1 MRRRFS
7 WLAAFFILT
16 MEKTMSRKTVTIAAR
31 MQKKEREA
39 KKAAKK
45 AEKAAKK
52 QERKDDPVSDQQ
64 ESAPEGF

>member
-1 MRRRFS
+1 M
-7 WLAAFFILT
+7 A
-16 MEKTMSRKTVTIAAR
+16 RKTVTIAAR

-52 QERKDDPVSDQQ
+52 QERKEDLVGG
-64 ESAPEGF
+64 E